1 MQRSYLVESLFLS
14 LLVLVSCGR
23 KTIEP
28 VEISGNNSG
37 SEKIE
42 PENPQFQVPPSEGDF
57 NPKPITGKPRQYQT
71 PTRRLHEHEYPQFI
85 DDLDFELLDTVIN
98 RQLSRFAQK
107 NLNGTIQLGE
117 DVYPL
122 KQVGHSLE
130 LLKRLAVA
138 TTTCL
143 GETPSQSVRDYCYE
157 RFNDEIRREFNVY
170 IPDLKPGDIRYG
182 EEKPVFFTGYFTPT
196 IPVKKRHDN
205 HSPHAIYKRP
215 LDAKYAAATR
225 KQIDFEGL
233 LKGRGLELGFGP
245 DLFELYLLHV
255 EGGGKLQFNDSE
267 KQTDVYISFNGTN
280 KKKWQFIS
288 KYMLEKGLINNPSI
302 AAQRAFLRKNPHRAE
317 EIYSTCPS
325 YVFFKKTDHPPL
337 GNDSVPLTD
346 RRSIA
351 TDSELYRFKGLP
363 TFIKTRRLSEDL
375 QSLSSLETAKKLNY
389 VDYSRFYLDQDTGG
403 AIKGKARVDLY
414 FGESYYAEE
423 ASSVQQERG
432 DMYFLIMKSEH

>member
-1 MQRSYLVESLFLS
+1 
-14 LLVLVSCGR
+14 
-23 KTIEP
+23 
-28 VEISGNNSG
+28 
-37 SEKIE
+37 
-42 PENPQFQVPPSEGDF
+42 
-57 NPKPITGKPRQYQT
+57 
-71 PTRRLHEHEYPQFI
+71 
-85 DDLDFELLDTVIN
+85 
-98 RQLSRFAQK
+98 
-107 NLNGTIQLGE
+107 
-117 DVYPL
+117 
-122 KQVGHSLE
+122 
-130 LLKRLAVA
+130 
-138 TTTCL
+138 
-143 GETPSQSVRDYCYE
+143 
-157 RFNDEIRREFNVY
+157 
-170 IPDLKPGDIRYG
+170 
-182 EEKPVFFTGYFTPT
+182 
-196 IPVKKRHDN
+196 
-205 HSPHAIYKRP
+205 
-215 LDAKYAAATR
+215 
-225 KQIDFEGL
+225 
-233 LKGRGLELGFGP
+233 
-245 DLFELYLLHV
+245 
-255 EGGGKLQFNDSE
+255 
-267 KQTDVYISFNGTN
+267 
-280 KKKWQFIS
+280 
-288 KYMLEKGLINNPSI
+288 MLEKGLINNPSI